1 MKLLITGVS
10 HKTAPVELREKLAFA
25 EGILP
30 HVLAD
35 LTAREGISEA
45 MILSTC
51 NRVEIIVSAADQ
63 TDPAAAIDS
72 FLYETRGVSPT
83 ALRSRR
89 GTLDDARNVFR
100 SSNPD
105 PPGSMTSSTTS
116 SCFPSRAS
124 ASPEA

>member
-63 TDPAAAIDS
+63 TDDNH
-72 FLYETRGVSPT
+72 G
-83 ALRSRR
+83 
-89 GTLDDARNVFR
+89 
-100 SSNPD
+100 
-105 PPGSMTSSTTS
+105 PPGCSWLGGRRRTLLEG
-116 SCFPSRAS
+116 SCTEN
-124 ASPEA
+124 EANPPDIANHGGLV